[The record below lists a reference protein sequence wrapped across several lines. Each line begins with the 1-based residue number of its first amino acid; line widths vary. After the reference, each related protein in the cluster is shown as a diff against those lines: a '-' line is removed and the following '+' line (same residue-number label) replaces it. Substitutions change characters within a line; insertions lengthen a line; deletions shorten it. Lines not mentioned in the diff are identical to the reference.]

1 MIFDNRS
8 ISEITDQELI
18 DLIGNQEENLWI
30 DYKQQDYHKDPNDK
44 EKHKHEIC
52 KDVTAMANAEGGYI
66 IIGISEKNKLAQDF
80 FHIDD
85 AAKLAQ
91 SINGVCLQH
100 IDPRIPNL
108 EVEPYPLKWKNKN
121 IELIIIHIPPS
132 GMRPH
137 SFIWK
142 NSTNF
147 VKRYGDVT
155 REYPISELGEAFS
168 VRHYPPIIGSI
179 DRKLDNL
186 LANARENRRNSILPE
201 DDALEVGDLN
211 NLLHLMKLRFMENI
225 SGAPYYRIFAVP
237 EKLDRNAIDTEDD
250 NILSTLQKPPNI
262 RPTGFGVTGM
272 LDKDMSFSTE
282 GIEGSNIGS
291 GEIILLKNG
300 FLEVQCHLTN
310 SHFQWMHDQ
319 SGLGTPWLY
328 PHVVC
333 EFPVSFLKLLKGLYE
348 VSGINSSIFVQQE
361 YHNIENFVLLGGNP
375 SNPFFGTSPGG
386 TRAYQGSQ
394 PIISTKTVESD
405 FIPDHVAYD
414 LVKELYKSFRLD
426 VEWIPDFD
434 EEGNFILE

>member
-1 MIFDNRS
+1 MIFDNRN
-8 ISEITDQELI
+8 ISEIAPQELI

-30 DYKQQDYHKDPNDK
+30 DFKKMEYKKDPTDT
-44 EKHKHEIC
+44 EKHKREIC

-100 IDPRIPNL
+100 IAPRIPNL

-132 GMRPH
+132 SMRPH
-137 SFIWK
+137 CFVWK
-142 NSTNF
+142 NLTNF

-179 DRKLDNL
+179 DRKLDYL
-186 LANARENRRNSILPE
+186 LENAQEDRRKSILPD
-201 DDALEVGDLN
+201 DDALEVGDVK
-211 NLLHLMKLRFMENI
+211 NLFHLMKLRFEENI

-237 EKLDRNAIDTEDD
+237 EELNRNAIDTEDD

-272 LDKDMSFSTE
+272 LDRDMSFSTE
-282 GIEGSNIGS
+282 GIEGSNMGS

-386 TRAYQGSQ
+386 TGVYQGLQ

-405 FIPDHVAYD
+405 FVPDHVAYD
-414 LVKELYKSFRLD
+414 LVKELYESFGLD
-426 VEWIPDFD
+426 AEWIPDFD
-434 EEGNFILE
+434 EDGNFIL